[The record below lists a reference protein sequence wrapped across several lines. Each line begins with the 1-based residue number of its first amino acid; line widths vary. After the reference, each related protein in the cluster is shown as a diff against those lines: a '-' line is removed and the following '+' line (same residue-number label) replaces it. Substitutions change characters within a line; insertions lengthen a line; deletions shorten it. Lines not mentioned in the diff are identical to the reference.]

1 MTSTDTSSKRP
12 SQVEHAYQ
20 EIKAR
25 IVYGLYKPGTDL
37 SEATLARVLKM
48 SRTPVREALSRLSEE
63 RHVIRSPGRG
73 FVVAPVTISMVR
85 DTYQLRR
92 LLEAEGAG
100 LAAELATPDD
110 VENLSDLA
118 DYHYL
123 VGDPASYREALK
135 RNLDFHLA
143 VARASR
149 NDLLVEFVRRCLVQT
164 DRVLSLGADFGP
176 FEKGS
181 SAEHRKIVSRIR
193 ARDAA
198 GARRAMRGHLERASR
213 LMMDNLLRG
222 AIRGA
227 VV

>member
-1 MTSTDTSSKRP
+1 MTSIDNSPKRP

-25 IVYGLYKPGTDL
+25 IVYGHYNPGADV

-73 FVVAPVTISMVR
+73 FVVAPVTIAMVR

-100 LAAELATPDD
+100 LAAEFATPDE
-110 VENLSDLA
+110 VEKLSDLA

-123 VGDPASYREALK
+123 VGDEASYRESLR

-143 VARASR
+143 VAKASR

-176 FEKGS
+176 FERGS
-181 SAEHRKIVSRIR
+181 SAEHRKIVSLIR

-198 GARRAMRGHLERASR
+198 GARRAMRRHLERASR
-213 LMMDNLLRG
+213 LMMDNLLSG

>member
-100 LAAELATPDD
+100 FAAELSTPDE
-110 VENLSDLA
+110 VANLSDLA

-123 VGDPASYREALK
+123 VGDQASYREALK
-135 RNLDFHLA
+135 RNLNFHLA
-143 VARASR
+143 VAKASR

-176 FEKGS
+176 FERGS

-193 ARDAA
+193 AHDAA

>member
-1 MTSTDTSSKRP
+1 MTPTDTSSKKP

-25 IVYGLYKPGTDL
+25 IVYGDYKPGADL
-37 SEATLARVLKM
+37 SEEALARVLKM
-48 SRTPVREALSRLSEE
+48 SRTPIREALSRLSEE
-63 RHVIRSPGRG
+63 RHVLRNPGRG
-73 FVVAPVTISMVR
+73 FVVAPVTIAMVR

-100 LAAELATPDD
+100 LAAELATPDE
-110 VENLSDLA
+110 VETLAGLA
-118 DYHYL
+118 DYHS
-123 VGDPASYREALK
+123 VIGDAASYRGALA

-143 VARASR
+143 VAKAGR

-164 DRVLSLGADFGP
+164 DRVLSLGADFAP
-176 FEKGS
+176 FEQGS
-181 SAEHRKIVSRIR
+181 SEEHRRIVARIR

-198 GARRAMRGHLERASR
+198 GARRTMRSHLARASR
-213 LMMDNLLRG
+213 LMMDDLLRG